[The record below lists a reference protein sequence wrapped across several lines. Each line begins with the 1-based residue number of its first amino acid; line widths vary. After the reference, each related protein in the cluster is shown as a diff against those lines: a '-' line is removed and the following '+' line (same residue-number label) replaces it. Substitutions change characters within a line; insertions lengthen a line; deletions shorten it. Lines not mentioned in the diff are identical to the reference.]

1 MTPASKAIDYLR
13 CITTY
18 KDKAVVILLEEDADK
33 IAALIKK
40 QERMIERAA
49 EIMGNAFCVED
60 GPCPEN
66 YIEVG
71 CKPCVLKWLEGEADK
86 C

>member
-1 MTPASKAIDYLR
+1 MTSEEAIELL
-13 CITTY
+13 T
-18 KDKAVVILLEEDADK
+18 KFNGHKILKPDEHK
-33 IAALIKK
+33 QIAALIAR
-40 QERMIERAA
+40 QQRMIDAA
-49 EIMGNAFCVED
+49 CEIMGNAFCVED

-71 CKPCVLKWLEGEADK
+71 CKPCVLKWLEGEATK